1 MWFSLIPVFLAAAV
15 LLFVPGAL
23 VGAAAGLRASLVVA
37 MAPAISI
44 AIIAGTGVVA
54 PVVGLAWGPVP
65 IAAATALTALALL
78 AARLWTARRRPERRE
93 AGARRRS
100 DPVTAAAWCVAWPLS
115 AAVTGYTVGRI
126 LNTPDAISQ
135 TYDAVFHLNAVEWI
149 LKTGNASSLRLLLE
163 APQGSVYP
171 LGWHTLVA
179 AAMRLCGAT
188 DIPLATNAMVLAVS
202 GLVWTSGCLALTH
215 ILLRGRPLAL
225 LVAAVMAGSF
235 SAFPILLLNWGVLYP
250 NFLSVAL
257 LPALLAAA
265 RELVPTAGAHA
276 GSGPTGLL
284 LPAGALGVGGLG
296 LTQPNTAATLLLA
309 LVILAVAR
317 AVTTVRTPP
326 AERPAGALRR
336 QALVSGGL
344 AAALV
349 LTWILMRPPRSA
361 GELWGANYAAS
372 SSIGEAITSMP
383 APLWMIWVPAVLAF
397 IGFVAALRTDGYRW
411 LAVLHATTGALYV
424 VARSTQDADLRFFLV
439 GIWYNDSNRLAALLP
454 VTAVPLA
461 ALGMLVVTQWTR
473 ALSAQLAAAQWA
485 RTLSERLSAVQW
497 ARGAC
502 ERLAAAG
509 ERVRILSWWRWAAC
523 PVLVLFLVQT
533 GPLSGAMSDS
543 VKTLERTY
551 MFSADSPSITP
562 DERALIDELPD
573 LIDKDAVVAVDPRS
587 GAALAYAL
595 AGVDTTL
602 KHLLHRHDPEVYV
615 IQDKLN
621 KAATDPTVCP
631 AIRKLG
637 ATYALYFPGKTISN
651 QKPFP
656 GFTHLDTAP
665 GFELVA
671 KQGDA
676 ALYRITACG

>member
-23 VGAAAGLRASLVVA
+23 VGAAAGLRTSLVIA

-54 PVVGLAWGPVP
+54 PAVGLAWGPVP

-78 AARLWTARRRPERRE
+78 AARLWIAGRRPGRREVGARRRPGR
-93 AGARRRS
+93 G
-100 DPVTAAAWCVAWPLS
+100 TIAAWCVAWPLS
-115 AAVTGYTVGRI
+115 AAVTGYTVGR
-126 LNTPDAISQ
+126 LFNTPDAISQ
-135 TYDAVFHLNAVEWI
+135 TFDAVFHLNAVEWI

-188 DIPLATNAMVLAVS
+188 DIPLATNATALAVS

-265 RELVPTAGAHA
+265 RELVPTAGAR
-276 GSGPTGLL
+276 PTGLV

-411 LAVLHATTGALYV
+411 LAALHATTGALYV

-461 ALGMLVVTQWTR
+461 ALGMLVVTRWAR
-473 ALSAQLAAAQWA
+473 ALAAQLSAAQWA
-485 RTLSERLSAVQW
+485 RG
-497 ARGAC
+497 AR

-671 KQGDA
+671 RQGDA

>member
-1 MWFSLIPVFLAAAV
+1 
-15 LLFVPGAL
+15 
-23 VGAAAGLRASLVVA
+23 

-78 AARLWTARRRPERRE
+78 AARLWTAGRRPERRE

-115 AAVTGYTVGRI
+115 AAVTGYTVGR
-126 LNTPDAISQ
+126 LFNTPDAISQ
-135 TYDAVFHLNAVEWI
+135 TFDAVFHLNAVEWI

-215 ILLRGRPLAL
+215 VLFRGRPLAL

-235 SAFPILLLNWGVLYP
+235 AAFPHVLLTWGVLYP

-309 LVILAVAR
+309 LVILTAAR
-317 AVTTVRTPP
+317 LAATVRTPP

-344 AAALV
+344 TAALV
-349 LTWILMRPPRSA
+349 LTWILMRPPRGA
-361 GELWGANYAAS
+361 AIWGPSYATS
-372 SSIGEAITSMP
+372 GSIGEAITSM
-383 APLWMIWVPAVLAF
+383 AVQLPLIWVPAVLAF

-424 VARSTQDADLRFFLV
+424 IARSAEEGDLRFFMV
-439 GIWYNDSNRLAALLP
+439 GIWYNDASRLGALLP

-461 ALGMLVVTQWTR
+461 VLGIFAAARWTR
-473 ALSAQLAAAQWA
+473 ALAARLAAAQWA

-631 AIRKLG
+631 AVRKLG

>member
-1 MWFSLIPVFLAAAV
+1 
-15 LLFVPGAL
+15 
-23 VGAAAGLRASLVVA
+23 

-65 IAAATALTALALL
+65 IAAVTALTALVLL
-78 AARLWTARRRPERRE
+78 AARLWIARRRPGRR
-93 AGARRRS
+93 AVGARRRS
-100 DPVTAAAWCVAWPLS
+100 EPVTAAAWCVAWPLS

-149 LKTGNASSLRLLLE
+149 LKTGNASSLRLFLE

-171 LGWHTLVA
+171 LGWHTVIA

-215 ILLRGRPLAL
+215 VLFRGRPLAL

-235 SAFPILLLNWGVLYP
+235 AAFPHVLLTWGVLYP

-265 RELVPTAGAHA
+265 RELVPTAGAR
-276 GSGPTGLL
+276 PTGLV

-344 AAALV
+344 TAALV

-411 LAVLHATTGALYV
+411 LAALHATTGALYV
-424 VARSTQDADLRFFLV
+424 VARSTQDADLRFFMV

-485 RTLSERLSAVQW
+485 RG
-497 ARGAC
+497 AR

-509 ERVRILSWWRWAAC
+509 ERVRILSWWRWVAYPA
-523 PVLVLFLVQT
+523 VVTALVLT
-533 GPLSGAMSDS
+533 GPLSTAMSNT
-543 VKTLERTY
+543 VWLLEQTY
-551 MFSADSPSITP
+551 LFSPGSPSITP

>member
-23 VGAAAGLRASLVVA
+23 VGAAAGLRTSLVVA

-54 PVVGLAWGPVP
+54 PAVGLAWGPVP

-78 AARLWTARRRPERRE
+78 AARLWTARRHPGRRE

-100 DPVTAAAWCVAWPLS
+100 EPVTAAAWCVAWPLS

-188 DIPLATNAMVLAVS
+188 DVPVATNATALAVS

-215 ILLRGRPLAL
+215 ILFHGRPLAL

-235 SAFPILLLNWGVLYP
+235 AAFPHVLLTWGVLYP

-265 RELVPTAGAHA
+265 RELVPTAGAR
-276 GSGPTGLL
+276 PTGLV

-344 AAALV
+344 TAVLV
-349 LTWILMRPPRSA
+349 LTWIVMRPPRSA

-411 LAVLHATTGALYV
+411 LAALHATTGALYV
-424 VARSTQDADLRFFLV
+424 IARSAEEGDLRFFMV
-439 GIWYNDSNRLAALLP
+439 GIWYNDASRLGALLP

-461 ALGMLVVTQWTR
+461 VLGIFAAARWTR
-473 ALSAQLAAAQWA
+473 ALATQLSAA
-485 RTLSERLSAVQW
+485 RWTRVLSARLSDAQW
-497 ARGAC
+497 ARGAR
-502 ERLAAAG
+502 ERLTAIG

-631 AIRKLG
+631 AVRKLG
-637 ATYALYFPGKTISN
+637 ATYALYFPGKTISD

>member
-23 VGAAAGLRASLVVA
+23 AGAAAGLRTSLVVA
-37 MAPAISI
+37 IAPAISI

-54 PVVGLAWGPVP
+54 PLVGLVWGPVP

-93 AGARRRS
+93 AEARRRS
-100 DPVTAAAWCVAWPLS
+100 EPVTAAAWCVAWPLS

-171 LGWHTLVA
+171 LGWHTVIA

-188 DIPLATNAMVLAVS
+188 DIPLATNAMVLVVS

-215 ILLRGRPLAL
+215 VLFHGRPLAL

-235 SAFPILLLNWGVLYP
+235 AAFPHVLLTWGVLYP

-265 RELVPTAGAHA
+265 RELVPTAGAR
-276 GSGPTGLL
+276 PTGLV

-296 LTQPNTAATLLLA
+296 LTQPNTAATLLLT

-344 AAALV
+344 TAVLV

-411 LAVLHATTGALYV
+411 LAALHATTGALYV
-424 VARSTQDADLRFFLV
+424 VARSTPDADLRFFLV

-461 ALGMLVVTQWTR
+461 ALGMLAVARWTR
-473 ALSAQLAAAQWA
+473 ALSAQLSDA
-485 RTLSERLSAVQW
+485 QW
-497 ARGAC
+497 ARGARK
-502 ERLAAAG
+502 RLTAIG
-509 ERVRILSWWRWAAC
+509 ERVRILSWWRWAAY
-523 PVLVLFLVQT
+523 PAVVTALVLT
-533 GPLSGAMSDS
+533 GPLSTAMSNT
-543 VKTLERTY
+543 VWLLEQTY
-551 MFSADSPSITP
+551 LFSPGSPSITP

-671 KQGDA
+671 RQGDA

>member
-78 AARLWTARRRPERRE
+78 AARLWIARRRPERR
-93 AGARRRS
+93 AVGARRRS

-188 DIPLATNAMVLAVS
+188 DVPAATNATALAVS

-265 RELVPTAGAHA
+265 RELVPTAGAR
-276 GSGPTGLL
+276 PTGLV

-411 LAVLHATTGALYV
+411 LAALHATTGALYV

-485 RTLSERLSAVQW
+485 RG
-497 ARGAC
+497 AR

-509 ERVRILSWWRWAAC
+509 ERVRILSWWRWVAYPA
-523 PVLVLFLVQT
+523 VVTALVLT
-533 GPLSGAMSDS
+533 GPLSTAMSNT
-543 VKTLERTY
+543 VWLLEQTY
-551 MFSADSPSITP
+551 LFSPGSPSITP

>member
-23 VGAAAGLRASLVVA
+23 VGAAAGLRTSLVIA

-54 PVVGLAWGPVP
+54 PAVGLAWGPVP

-78 AARLWTARRRPERRE
+78 AARLWTARRHPGRRE

-100 DPVTAAAWCVAWPLS
+100 EPVTAAAWCVAWPLS

-163 APQGSVYP
+163 APQGSFYP

-188 DIPLATNAMVLAVS
+188 DVPVATNATALAVS

-265 RELVPTAGAHA
+265 RELVPTAGAR
-276 GSGPTGLL
+276 PTGLV

-344 AAALV
+344 TAVLV

-411 LAVLHATTGALYV
+411 LAALHATTGALYV
-424 VARSTQDADLRFFLV
+424 VARSTPDADLRFFLV

-461 ALGMLVVTQWTR
+461 ALGMLAVARWTR
-473 ALSAQLAAAQWA
+473 ALAAQLSDA
-485 RTLSERLSAVQW
+485 QW
-497 ARGAC
+497 ARGAR
-502 ERLAAAG
+502 ERLTAIG
-509 ERVRILSWWRWAAC
+509 ERVRILSWWRWAAY
-523 PVLVLFLVQT
+523 PAVVTALVLT
-533 GPLSGAMSDS
+533 GPLSTAMSNT
-543 VKTLERTY
+543 VWLLEQTY
-551 MFSADSPSITP
+551 LFSPGSPSITP

-631 AIRKLG
+631 AVRKLG
-637 ATYALYFPGKTISN
+637 ATYALYFPGKTISD

>member
-1 MWFSLIPVFLAAAV
+1 
-15 LLFVPGAL
+15 
-23 VGAAAGLRASLVVA
+23 

-171 LGWHTLVA
+171 LGWHTVIA

-215 ILLRGRPLAL
+215 VLFRGRPLAL

-235 SAFPILLLNWGVLYP
+235 AAFPHVLLTWGVLYP

-411 LAVLHATTGALYV
+411 LAALHATTGALYV

-485 RTLSERLSAVQW
+485 RG
-497 ARGAC
+497 AR

-509 ERVRILSWWRWAAC
+509 ERVRILSWWRWAAY
-523 PVLVLFLVQT
+523 PAVVTALVLT
-533 GPLSGAMSDS
+533 GPLSTAMSNT
-543 VKTLERTY
+543 VWLLEQTY
-551 MFSADSPSITP
+551 LFSPGSPSITP

-631 AIRKLG
+631 AVRKLG

>member
-23 VGAAAGLRASLVVA
+23 VGAAAGLRTSLVIA

-115 AAVTGYTVGRI
+115 AAVTGYTVGR
-126 LNTPDAISQ
+126 LFNTPDAISQ
-135 TYDAVFHLNAVEWI
+135 TFDAVFHLNAVEWI

-171 LGWHTLVA
+171 LGWHTAIA

-265 RELVPTAGAHA
+265 RELVPTAGAR
-276 GSGPTGLL
+276 PTGLV

-344 AAALV
+344 TAVLV

-411 LAVLHATTGALYV
+411 LAALHATTGALYV
-424 VARSTQDADLRFFLV
+424 VARSTPDADLRFFLV

-461 ALGMLVVTQWTR
+461 ALGMLAVARWTR
-473 ALSAQLAAAQWA
+473 ALAAQLSDA
-485 RTLSERLSAVQW
+485 QW
-497 ARGAC
+497 ARGARK
-502 ERLAAAG
+502 RLAAAG
-509 ERVRILSWWRWAAC
+509 ERVRILSWWRWAAY
-523 PVLVLFLVQT
+523 PAVVTALVLT
-533 GPLSGAMSDS
+533 GPLSTAMSNT
-543 VKTLERTY
+543 VWLLEQTY
-551 MFSADSPSITP
+551 LFSPGSPSITP

-631 AIRKLG
+631 AVRKLG
-637 ATYALYFPGKTISN
+637 ATYALYFPGKTISD